1 MVKRIRALPKLTA
14 DDIGPMIFEIGQLF
28 TPSTPIRLADLFA
41 GRRRQIEQLLDA
53 VAEPGRHAI
62 LYGERGVGKTSLSQ
76 ILAYVVPSGR
86 QRVLH
91 TRKACTPGDTFESIW
106 RRFFQDLRVIYS
118 ENGALPPSTTLA
130 EIYAS
135 SRLEPDDILR
145 ELRTFSPND
154 IPIFVV
160 DEFNEIGDD
169 GRTARLFAN
178 TIKALSDDGVATTI
192 VIVGVGDSV
201 AQIFAGHAS
210 IERCTE
216 EVPMPRM
223 SREELGEIIDKRLV
237 TLGLTIEPDARWKIV
252 ILSRGLPTYV
262 HRLGKYAA
270 IHSVQDFRR
279 RVSEEDVDLAIGEV
293 LRGSLESLKSVYE
306 QAIYSNQPGS
316 LFKEILLSCA
326 LAAAN
331 DSGYFAPAAV
341 LAPFEKVRGKPMTIA
356 QYRTHLAEFSTDK
369 RGNIL
374 QRKGEE
380 RSYRYRFQ
388 DPAMLPYVLMKGIS
402 DGMVSEDAKGLL
414 HFPEQGQLFADAMP

>member
-1 MVKRIRALPKLTA
+1 MVNRTVTLPKLTA
-14 DDIGPMIFEIGQLF
+14 GDIGPLVFEIGQLF

-41 GRRRQIEQLLDA
+41 GRRRQIDQLLDA

-76 ILAYVVPSGR
+76 VLALVVPAGR

-91 TRKACTPGDTFESIW
+91 ARKACTPGDTFETIW
-106 RRFFQDLRVIYS
+106 RRFFKDLRINQV
-118 ENGALPPSTTLA
+118 ENGSTTSTPLSDV
-130 EIYAS
+130 YAG

-145 ELRTFSPND
+145 ELKNFSPND
-154 IPIFVV
+154 IPILVI

-169 GRTARLFAN
+169 GDTARLFAN
-178 TIKALSDDGVATTI
+178 TMKALSDEGVATTI

-201 AQIFAGHAS
+201 AQIFAAHAS

-223 SREELGEIIDKRLV
+223 SREELGEIIDKRLR

-262 HRLGKYAA
+262 HRLGKHAA
-270 IHSVQDFRR
+270 THAVTDMRR
-279 RVSEEDVDLAIGEV
+279 RISEDDVDLAIGEV

-306 QAIYSNQPGS
+306 KAIASNQPGS

-326 LAAAN
+326 LVAAD

-341 LAPFEKVRGKPMTIA
+341 LAPFEKIRGRPMTIA
-356 QYRTHLAEFSTDK
+356 QYRSHLAEFSTDK
-369 RGNIL
+369 RALIL

-380 RSYRYRFQ
+380 RSYRYRFR
-388 DPAMLPYVLMKGIS
+388 DPAMLPYVLMKGIAE
-402 DGMVSEDAKGLL
+402 GMVSEDAKGLL
-414 HFPEQGQLFADAMP
+414 RFPEQGQLFGDAP

>member
-1 MVKRIRALPKLTA
+1 MVARPPALPKLTLG
-14 DDIGPMIFEIGQLF
+14 DIGPLIFEIGQLF

-76 ILAYVVPSGR
+76 VLQYVVPSGR
-86 QRVLH
+86 QHVLH
-91 TRKACTPGDTFESIW
+91 TRKACTPGDTFETIW
-106 RRFFQDLRVIYS
+106 RRFFKDLRIS
-118 ENGALPPSTTLA
+118 HGEDGHHAPTPLS
-130 EIYAS
+130 EIYAGTT
-135 SRLEPDDILR
+135 LEPDDILR
-145 ELRTFSPND
+145 ELRNFSPND

-169 GRTARLFAN
+169 GRTALLFAN
-178 TIKALSDDGVATTI
+178 TIKVLSDEGVATTI

-201 AQIFAGHAS
+201 GQLFAGHAS

-223 SREELGEIIDKRLV
+223 SRDELGEIIDKRLR

-252 ILSRGLPTYV
+252 ILARGLPTYV
-262 HRLGKYAA
+262 HRLGKHAA
-270 IHSVQDFRR
+270 VHAVQDLRR
-279 RVSEEDVDLAIGEV
+279 RITEEDVDLAIGEV

-306 QAIYSNQPGS
+306 KAIYSNQPGS

-326 LAAAN
+326 LAGAD

-356 QYRTHLAEFSTDK
+356 QYRNHLAEFSTEK
-369 RGNIL
+369 RGGIL

-380 RSYRYRFQ
+380 RGYRFRFR
-388 DPAMLPYVLMKGIS
+388 DPAMLPYVLMKGIA

-414 HFPEQGQLFADAMP
+414 RFPEQGQLFSDAPL

>member
-1 MVKRIRALPKLTA
+1 MAVRSAPLPKLTA
-14 DDIGPMIFEIGQLF
+14 ADIPPLIFDIGQLF

-76 ILAYVVPSGR
+76 VLQFVVPAGR

-91 TRKACTPGDTFESIW
+91 TRKACTPGDTFETIW
-106 RRFFQDLRVIYS
+106 RRFFKDLSIS
-118 ENGALPPSTTLA
+118 LPDGSGSGSTSLSDV
-130 EIYAS
+130 YAGTA
-135 SRLEPDDILR
+135 LEPDDILR
-145 ELRTFSPND
+145 ELRNFSPND

-178 TIKALSDDGVATTI
+178 TIKALSDEGVATTI

-201 AQIFAGHAS
+201 AQLFAGHAS

-223 SREELGEIIDKRLV
+223 SRDELGEIVDKRLR
-237 TLGLTIEPDARWKIV
+237 TLGLMIEPDARWKIV
-252 ILSRGLPTYV
+252 ILARGLPTYV
-262 HRLGKYAA
+262 HRLGKHAA
-270 IHSVQDFRR
+270 VHAVQDLRR
-279 RVSEEDVDLAIGEV
+279 RISEEDVDLAIDEV

-306 QAIYSNQPGS
+306 MAVYSNQPGS
-316 LFKEILLSCA
+316 LFREILLSCA
-326 LAAAN
+326 LAAAD

-341 LAPFEKVRGKPMTIA
+341 LAPFEKIRGKPMTIA
-356 QYRTHLAEFSTDK
+356 QYRNHLAEFTTDK
-369 RGNIL
+369 RAGVL

-380 RSYRYRFQ
+380 RSYRYRFR
-388 DPAMLPYVLMKGIS
+388 DPAMLPYVLMKGIA
-402 DGMVSEDAKGLL
+402 DGMVSEDARGLL
-414 HFPEQGQLFADAMP
+414 RFPEQGQLFAEPLP